1 MLKLP
6 PILGEL
12 DIHLLTEGTHRR
24 AYEHL
29 GAHPRERKGVKG
41 VAFAVWAP
49 IAKSVAV
56 VGDFNEWKAQAHPLH
71 HAGGGYWETFVPR
84 AEKGHR
90 YKFQIEAPNGL
101 LVPLKAD
108 PYAFL
113 LEYPP
118 DTASV
123 VHGLPEFPWS
133 DQLWMERRWKHN
145 RHDAPMSIYEVHLGS
160 WMRRADGHFLNYR
173 ELAEQLVPYA
183 KSMGFTHL
191 QLLPIMEHPYYGSWG
206 YQPLGLF
213 APTTRYGS
221 PEDFAAFVD
230 AAHRAELGILLD
242 WVPAHFPEDPH
253 GLAQFDGTCLY
264 EHEDPRQGRHQ
275 DWGTLIYNFGRPEV
289 KNFILSSALFWL
301 DRFHVDGLR
310 VDAVASMLYLDYSR
324 KHDEW
329 IPNRFGGR
337 ENLEAV
343 TFLRSLN
350 ETIYAEFPDTFTV
363 AEESTSWPL
372 VSAPTNLGGL
382 GFGFKWDMGWM
393 NDTLK
398 YLQRPMMYR
407 RWHQDEITFG
417 MTYHRS
423 ENFVLPLSHDEVVHL
438 KGSLL
443 RKMPGTRWEQFA
455 NLRLLL
461 AWMYAHSGKKL
472 LFMGAELAQ
481 DSEWDHMK
489 GLDWNLLEYPPHQ
502 GVQSLVR
509 DLNRLHQHQP
519 ALHQRDC
526 EPGGFAWI
534 DCQDRINCVLAVLRQ
549 GNDPARPVVVV
560 LNFTAQSHKGYRIG
574 VPLPGKWKEILNTDS
589 EVYGGQNIGNLG
601 TRIATPSPHHGQ
613 PCSLELTLPP
623 LGALFLAPEST

>member
-1 MLKLP
+1 MKSAP

-12 DIHLLTEGTHRR
+12 DLHLLAEGTHRR

-29 GAHPRERKGVKG
+29 GAHPRERKGVRG

-49 IAKSVAV
+49 NAKNVAV
-56 VGDFNEWKAQAHPLH
+56 VGDFNEWKAQAHPLR
-71 HAGGGYWETFVPR
+71 HAGGGYWEAFVSG
-84 AEKGHR
+84 AEKGQR
-90 YKFQIEAPNGL
+90 YKFQIEAANGL

-108 PYAFL
+108 PFAFL

-133 DQLWMERRWKHN
+133 DQLWMEERWKHN
-145 RHDAPMSIYEVHLGS
+145 RHDAPMAIYEVHLGS
-160 WMRRADGHFLNYR
+160 WMRRDDGNFLNYR
-173 ELAEQLVPYA
+173 ELAEKLVPYA

-230 AAHRAELGILLD
+230 AAHRAELGVLLD

-310 VDAVASMLYLDYSR
+310 VDAVASMLYRDYSR
-324 KHDEW
+324 KADEW
-329 IPNRFGGR
+329 VPNRFGGR

-350 ETIYAEFPDTFTV
+350 ETLYAEFPDTFTV

-393 NDTLK
+393 NDTLH
-398 YLQRPMMYR
+398 YFQRTMLHR

-423 ENFVLPLSHDEVVHL
+423 ENFVLPLSHDEVVHS

-461 AWMYAHSGKKL
+461 GWMYAHSGKKL
-472 LFMGAELAQ
+472 LFMGAEMAP

-509 DLNRLHQHQP
+509 DLNWLHQHQP
-519 ALHQRDC
+519 SLHQRDC
-526 EPGGFAWI
+526 EPGGFTWI
-534 DCQDRINCVLAVLRQ
+534 DCQDRANCILAVLRQ

-560 LNFTAQSHKGYRIG
+560 LNFTAQPQQGYRVG
-574 VPLPGKWKEILNTDS
+574 VPLPGQWKEILNTDS

-601 TRIATPSPHHGQ
+601 IPLATTSPHHGQ

-623 LGALFLAPEST
+623 LGALFLALE